1 MEKNNGIIIE
11 QTRDLLIQYKNGNVN
26 VINDILLLNDP
37 LVISIARNIYKNTY
51 RHIDVEELIQEGR
64 IGLYHAVL
72 RFDID
77 KGCNFS
83 TYATYWVKKYIK
95 RYISK
100 NLRVGS
106 ISEHYL
112 RQVVKIEKFIN
123 SYFLLYNTFPEDEVI
138 GKELNISVD
147 NLKELKGLLDYELS
161 LDHNFQEDE
170 EENNALARLTC
181 SEDLEETVLN
191 NYLKEKI
198 LDIIYSLDSERQRM
212 VLIYRFGLIHGIEM
226 TLQEIGDMYGCTR
239 QSIYNTEKDAMANV
253 KVKCLKY
260 GLEQFLQ

>member
-83 TYATYWVKKYIK
+83 T
-95 RYISK
+95 
-100 NLRVGS
+100 
-106 ISEHYL
+106 
-112 RQVVKIEKFIN
+112 FIWCA
-123 SYFLLYNTFPEDEVI
+123 
-138 GKELNISVD
+138 G
-147 NLKELKGLLDYELS
+147 
-161 LDHNFQEDE
+161 
-170 EENNALARLTC
+170 
-181 SEDLEETVLN
+181 
-191 NYLKEKI
+191 
-198 LDIIYSLDSERQRM
+198 
-212 VLIYRFGLIHGIEM
+212 
-226 TLQEIGDMYGCTR
+226 
-239 QSIYNTEKDAMANV
+239 
-253 KVKCLKY
+253 
-260 GLEQFLQ
+260 